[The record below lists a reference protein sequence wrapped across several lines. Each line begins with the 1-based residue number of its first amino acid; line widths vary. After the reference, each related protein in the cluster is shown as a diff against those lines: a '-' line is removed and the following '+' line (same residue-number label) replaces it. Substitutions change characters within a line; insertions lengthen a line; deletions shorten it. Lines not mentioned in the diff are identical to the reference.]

1 MAQYRLSSQV
11 IGRGTGRSAV
21 AAAAYRSGQSLAD
34 ERTGLVHDYSKRRG
48 VAHTEIMAPDNA
60 PDWMRDRVQL
70 WNAVEAVERRKD
82 AQLSRELQLSLPHEL
97 TDEQRRELVR
107 GFVREQFVNRG
118 MIADIAIHRPDE
130 KGDERNHHA
139 HIMLT
144 MRELTKDGFGNKAR
158 AWNDKALLE
167 TWREQWAI
175 VQNRELERNGQ
186 TARVDHRSFE
196 TRGIDREPQSHLGPS
211 ANQMERRGE
220 PSRIANENREAERL
234 NVQRAA
240 NHQAAALVHIE
251 IERHRREHA
260 ALTAERIHA
269 LQDAQLVSAIDLDRK
284 HHRQSLNLSADL
296 DRQYGQAER
305 TMKADLQAAESRL
318 AATGWRKL
326 LRKVTGA
333 ENRDRERAAGIAA
346 TIASIEWRKREA
358 ADTLRHRQ
366 EAETA
371 ALKREQSRRVEL
383 AKANLAA
390 AGRLKEQEIMA
401 AKKAVLEQRIVA
413 VELRGAQERPAPA
426 SWPANQTEKPV
437 KRDYEKARDPK
448 PDAAPAPTKTAFIS
462 YPAPAPAPKGE
473 TPRPSQKEAR
483 EIPEKPAPTAQPNPA
498 PARDWREK
506 APQQQEPPQQ
516 GQEPQRRGIAERL
529 QERRDWREKAAQQ
542 QEARQER
549 QPLKQDWER
558 TAAAAPP
565 ASQEQDTKTRR
576 DWREAAEG
584 KEPSRSIAERL
595 EERRKER
602 QERPA
607 DRSQDRDFERER

>member
-107 GFVREQFVNRG
+107 GFAREQFVNRG

-167 TWREQWAI
+167 TWREQWAV

-196 TRGIDREPQSHLGPS
+196 ARGIDREPQSHLGPS

-284 HHRQSLNLSADL
+284 HHRQALNLSADL

-346 TIASIEWRKREA
+346 TIASIEWRKGEA

-413 VELRGAQERPAPA
+413 VELRGAQERPA
-426 SWPANQTEKPV
+426 PANQTEKPV

-498 PARDWREK
+498 PRRDWREK
-506 APQQQEPPQQ
+506 APPPQQPPQQ
-516 GQEPQRRGIAERL
+516 GQEPQRRGIVERA
-529 QERRDWREKAAQQ
+529 QERRDWREKAPPP
-542 QEARQER
+542 QEPPQQER
-549 QPLKQDWER
+549 QPLRQDWER
-558 TAAAAPP
+558 TVPP
-565 ASQEQDTKTRR
+565 PSQKQDTKTRR

-584 KEPSRSIAERL
+584 KERGGDDWVQRAKDHNRE
-595 EERRKER
+595 KG
-602 QERPA
+602 A